1 MSIKFQKYVAM
12 SVWLLIA
19 GCSDRSMPTSPD
31 ARLNS
36 SATPITQ
43 DTSGQNMPSGSGGS
57 AAASANQTWSSSSS
71 SGGTVKETLIGPAIN
86 GVVPEGLALAD
97 QSNFLSGGSTILSV
111 QVKKIN
117 LSDGTVLQVTLD
129 FMPIGS
135 ITLAGGQGSMSA
147 DLGHFGVSRD
157 QVRVKN
163 GDVTILQGGFFQ

>member
-1 MSIKFQKYVAM
+1 VSIKSQKYVVM
-12 SVWLLIA
+12 SVWLIIA
-19 GCSDRSMPTSPD
+19 GCNGRSMPTSPD

-43 DTSGQNMPSGSGGS
+43 DAN
-57 AAASANQTWSSSSS
+57 AASANQTWSSSSS
-71 SGGTVKETLIGPAIN
+71 SGGTVKETLSGPAID
-86 GVVPEGLALAD
+86 GVVPEGIAIAD

-117 LSDGTVLQVTLD
+117 LSDGTVLGVTLD

-147 DLGHFGVSRD
+147 NLGHFGVSRD